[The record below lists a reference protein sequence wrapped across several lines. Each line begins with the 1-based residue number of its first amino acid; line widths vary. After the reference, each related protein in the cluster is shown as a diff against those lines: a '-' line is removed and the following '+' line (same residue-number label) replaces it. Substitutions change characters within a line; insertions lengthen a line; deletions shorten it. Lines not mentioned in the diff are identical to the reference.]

1 MEFPAAKFAAGTRS
15 RRGDSPE
22 QERVRET
29 RRPAMEMTMR
39 RSGKRVVI
47 VIRLDDGTTITI
59 DIPP

>member
-1 MEFPAAKFAAGTRS
+1 
-15 RRGDSPE
+15 
-22 QERVRET
+22 
-29 RRPAMEMTMR
+29 MEMTMR